1 MSQPFPDALLDDL
14 PDNAPGPEAR
24 YETREAVALAFVAR
38 AAPDPAALAR
48 DPAALAGYA
57 QRLTAV
63 SRSTRDSFSG
73 LRTM

>member
-1 MSQPFPDALLDDL
+1 M
-14 PDNAPGPEAR
+14 
-24 YETREAVALAFVAR
+24 ALAFVAGLQHLPPRQR
-38 AAPDPAALAR
+38 AVLVLC